1 MTSETASK
9 NAANKSEYDC
19 GYEVVEAHWLDA
31 PRLHDGGWA
40 SGELDGQRYAATF
53 LLWEPHARAI
63 MKGSVVIVR
72 SILLSRGEA
81 FRNVCNVK
89 TPIRVLRLV
98 PFSNFIVSTGLE

>member
-1 MTSETASK
+1 
-9 NAANKSEYDC
+9 
-19 GYEVVEAHWLDA
+19 
-31 PRLHDGGWA
+31 
-40 SGELDGQRYAATF
+40 
-53 LLWEPHARAI
+53 